1 MLRPIQDVFNKA
13 QYISIKEDFFYHQLN
28 DDLEK
33 KKDISPGSLSL
44 DPQLRQCN
52 PRLQNFKVMVA
63 GNGKCDVIKEVL
75 ITDNKEDFNNMERDR
90 LG

>member
-1 MLRPIQDVFNKA
+1 M
-13 QYISIKEDFFYHQLN
+13 N

-63 GNGKCDVIKEVL
+63 GNNKRDVIKEVS
-75 ITDNKEDFNNMERDR
+75 INNNKEVLNNLERDR

>member
-1 MLRPIQDVFNKA
+1 MLRPIQDAFNKA

-52 PRLQNFKVMVA
+52 PRLQTFKVMVA
-63 GNGKCDVIKEVL
+63 GNGKCDVIKQVTL
-75 ITDNKEDFNNMERDR
+75 NNNKEVFNNLEGDR